1 MTQGTSTLKKPR
13 RGKSCAAKSSGWLWV
28 GLGMIVL
35 LAWIGWN
42 AWQDS
47 RGTDVELLNTV
58 GTQLGEIAPDFT
70 LPTLDGSTFTL
81 SAQQGKPTIIF
92 FMAYWC
98 GTCIPEAQVLVR
110 LNEEY
115 GNAINIIAIDIDT
128 SSSVDSLNQFKR
140 ASGDGAYTWAFD
152 LDQVVT
158 NSYFVRALDTTLIL
172 DSDGYVVFRDE
183 WPSDYR
189 TLKNVLENMES

>member
-98 GTCIPEAQVLVR
+98 GTCIPEAQALSR
-110 LNEEY
+110 LNQEY
-115 GNAINIIAIDIDT
+115 GEDISIIAIDVDP
-128 SSSVDSLNQFKR
+128 SSTADLLNSFKE
-140 ASGDGAYTWAFD
+140 ASGNGEYVWA
-152 LDQVVT
+152 LDINEDVFYSYQVR
-158 NSYFVRALDTTLIL
+158 SLDTTYIL
-172 DSDGYVVFRDE
+172 DENGHIVYSDL
-183 WPSDYR
+183 WPTDYA
-189 TLKNVLENMES
+189 TLKDALAGLGL